1 MLLLLF
7 QLIFIQHCWDFVDPQ
22 KECILQIKWL
32 LFRSIERWKFTV
44 GINKKHILSQTL
56 KSCCMGWG
64 EIPFFLTTLVIIAEL
79 AERSPIIIQNNS
91 YPSSQKNFDVRPYK
105 VLLLTCMVNCTMG
118 TPTPR
123 LCSVVQ
129 WSVHWAPSQT
139 TQVLVLA
146 RARHWDVREKK
157 CELCFR
163 LG

>member
-1 MLLLLF
+1 MKIYCGYQQKTYFESNIKVLLYGVGRNSLF
-7 QLIFIQHCWDFVDPQ
+7 F
-22 KECILQIKWL
+22 
-32 LFRSIERWKFTV
+32 
-44 GINKKHILSQTL
+44 
-56 KSCCMGWG
+56 
-64 EIPFFLTTLVIIAEL
+64 TTLVIIAEL

-139 TQVLVLA
+139 TWVLVLA
-146 RARHWDVREKK
+146 RTSCVGKKK
-157 CELCFR
+157 CKLRF
-163 LG
+163 

>member
-1 MLLLLF
+1 MMKIYCGYQQKTYFESNIKVLLYGVGRNSLF
-7 QLIFIQHCWDFVDPQ
+7 F
-22 KECILQIKWL
+22 
-32 LFRSIERWKFTV
+32 
-44 GINKKHILSQTL
+44 
-56 KSCCMGWG
+56 
-64 EIPFFLTTLVIIAEL
+64 TTLVIIAEL

-146 RARHWDVREKK
+146 RARHWDVQEKK
-157 CELCFR
+157 LWAPL
-163 LG
+163 LGLAKSIYYGY

>member
-1 MLLLLF
+1 MMKIYCGYQQKTYFESNIKILLYGAGRNSLF
-7 QLIFIQHCWDFVDPQ
+7 F
-22 KECILQIKWL
+22 
-32 LFRSIERWKFTV
+32 
-44 GINKKHILSQTL
+44 
-56 KSCCMGWG
+56 
-64 EIPFFLTTLVIIAEL
+64 TTLVIIAEL

-91 YPSSQKNFDVRPYK
+91 NPSSQKNFDVRPYK

-146 RARHWDVREKK
+146 RARHWDVRGKK
-157 CELCFR
+157 MWAPL
-163 LG
+163 LGLAKSTYYGY

>member
-1 MLLLLF
+1 MMKIYCGYQQKTYFESNIKILLYGAGRNSLF
-7 QLIFIQHCWDFVDPQ
+7 F
-22 KECILQIKWL
+22 
-32 LFRSIERWKFTV
+32 
-44 GINKKHILSQTL
+44 
-56 KSCCMGWG
+56 
-64 EIPFFLTTLVIIAEL
+64 TTLVIIAEL

-91 YPSSQKNFDVRPYK
+91 NPSSQKNFDVRPYK

-146 RARHWDVREKK
+146 RARHWDMWEKK
-157 CELCFR
+157 MWAPL
-163 LG
+163 LGLAKSIYYGYKKNGRKTGWNTGNGNLP

>member
-32 LFRSIERWKFTV
+32 LFRSIEWWKFTV
-44 GINKKHILSQTL
+44 GINKKTYFESNIKVLLYGVGRNSL
-56 KSCCMGWG
+56 
-64 EIPFFLTTLVIIAEL
+64 FFTTLIIIAEL

-105 VLLLTCMVNCTMG
+105 VLLLRCMVNCTMG
-118 TPTPR
+118 TPTPW

-129 WSVHWAPSQT
+129 WSVHWAPSRT

-146 RARHWDVREKK
+146 RARHWDVWEKNVSSA
-157 CELCFR
+157 FR